1 MNDLPRNASS
11 QPVSDHARGVPARWS
26 LRRSLTLAGAAAAV
40 AAATLLALG
49 MDCAIYLAFT
59 GEPASLEAVVRQ
71 VPQWFCGVLR
81 VCSA

>member
-1 MNDLPRNASS
+1 MNDLARNAPP
-11 QPVSDHARGVPARWS
+11 QPATDHAQGVPARWS

-40 AAATLLALG
+40 AAATLVALG

-59 GEPASLEAVVRQ
+59 GEPASLVAVVRQ
-71 VPQWFCGVLR
+71 VPQWLCGVLR